1 LDTRYLAKQFLPPI
15 AVSAVRRLLQSRGRQ
30 PPEWEYVPEGWSAK
44 DRIRGWNEESVV
56 EAQRARWSAFVRS
69 LEGVGPLGIAHEAAV
84 PTREGWE
91 AHNTLMCCAYVLTL
105 VARKQDSLTILDWG
119 GGAGH
124 YYLISRALLPDVY
137 IEYHCHDTPLLCE
150 LGRELLPDASF
161 HDKADDVFKRKYD
174 LVLASSSLQYFENWS
189 EILRKLAAVTRCY
202 LYVTRVP
209 IVHRVPSFVV
219 VQRPY
224 QFGYKT
230 EYLGW
235 FLNRQEFLERAKEM
249 GLDLAREFLIQ
260 ERPIVKGAPEQSEGR
275 GFLFRPSRVN
285 T

>member
-1 LDTRYLAKQFLPPI
+1 M
-15 AVSAVRRLLQSRGRQ
+15 SAVRHFLQPTNKQ
-30 PPEWEYVPEGWSAK
+30 PPGWEYVPEGWSAR
-44 DRIRGWNEESVV
+44 DRIKGWNEESVV
-56 EAQRARWSAFVRS
+56 ETQKARWPAFVRS
-69 LEGVGPLGIAHEAAV
+69 LEGAGPLGIAHEATI

-91 AHNTLMCCAYVLTL
+91 AHNTLMCYAYVLTL
-105 VARKQDSLTILDWG
+105 ATRKQDSLAILDWG

-124 YYLISRALLPDVY
+124 YYLFSKALLPDVH
-137 IEYHCHDTPLLCE
+137 IEYHCYDTPMLCE
-150 LGRELLPDASF
+150 LGRELLPNASF
-161 HDKADDVFKRKYD
+161 HDKSDDVSKRQYD
-174 LVLASSSLQYFENWS
+174 LVLASSSIQYFENWS
-189 EILRKLAAVTRCY
+189 GILRKLAAVTRGY

-224 QFGYKT
+224 QYGYKT

-235 FLNRQEFLERAKEM
+235 FLNRQEFLERAKDA
-249 GLDLAREFLIQ
+249 GLDLVREFLIQ

-285 T
+285 R